1 MSRLGIS
8 FPYFLLLYME
18 TLRVSE
24 NVNIMKYTKKDIGV
38 AILVVSYVTLA
49 ILLTIEAVMIYSEI
63 FSSMV

>member
-1 MSRLGIS
+1 MFQIHSRFL
-8 FPYFLLLYME
+8 YFLLLYME
-18 TLRVSE
+18 TLCVSE

-38 AILVVSYVTLA
+38 MILVVSYVTLA